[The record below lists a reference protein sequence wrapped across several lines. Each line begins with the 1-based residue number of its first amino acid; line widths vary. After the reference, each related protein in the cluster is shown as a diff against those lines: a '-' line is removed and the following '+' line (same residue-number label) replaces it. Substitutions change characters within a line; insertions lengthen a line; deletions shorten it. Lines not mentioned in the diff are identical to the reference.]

1 MDALGWCVADAYSFL
16 RSALPVRTPLRTT
29 LGYSSGAIPTI
40 LTGAPPSVHGHWN
53 LLYYDPQGSPFRRL
67 RHLPPALLH
76 RLDGRYGRFA
86 LGWMGRHLLG
96 LGPSFECAVRP
107 ADLPW
112 FNWAEKKHLYQPGS
126 LAPYPSVFDNWE
138 RARLP
143 YAIYSYRSGDD
154 WLLLQRAR
162 RAISGG
168 KASVI
173 FLYLCGLDHSLHCHR
188 DNPAA
193 LRADLTR
200 YATALEDLYAAS
212 CARDPRCRFR
222 VFSDHGMASVS
233 RRVPLRAALQ
243 QRGWQLQHD
252 YLAVLDSTMLRLW
265 FFNDEARR
273 DIEAWLRT
281 LDCGRVLDEAELRRQ
296 GVWFPDGRFGEVIF
310 LLDAGC
316 MVSEGEFNGRG
327 WNPSGMHGYDPADP
341 DSDAVLLSNVPA
353 DARLTRIDDLYACLC
368 EPLHQEHA
376 A

>member
-1 MDALGWCVADAYSFL
+1 MTEAYGFL
-16 RSALPVRTPLRTT
+16 RPALPFRTALRTR
-29 LGYSSGAIPTI
+29 LGYSSGAIPTL

-53 LLYYDPQGSPFRRL
+53 LLYYDPQGSPFRWL
-67 RHLPPALLH
+67 RRVPGSLLQY
-76 RLDGRYGRFA
+76 LDTRYGRFA
-86 LGWMGRHLLG
+86 LGWMGRHWLG

-126 LAPYPSVFDNWE
+126 LAPYPSAFDHWE
-138 RARLP
+138 RAQLP

-154 WLLLQRAR
+154 WQLLQRAHK
-162 RAISGG
+162 AITRG

-200 YATALEDLYAAS
+200 YATALAGLYTAA
-212 CARDPRCRFR
+212 CARDSRCRFR
-222 VFSDHGMASVS
+222 VFSDHGMAPVS
-233 RRVPLRAALQ
+233 RRVPLRVALQ
-243 QRGWQLQHD
+243 QRGWQLQRD

-265 FFNDEARR
+265 FFNDAARR

-281 LDCGRVLDEAELRRQ
+281 LDCGRVLDQAELERQ
-296 GVWFPDGRFGEVIF
+296 GVWFPDYRFGELIF

-341 DSDAVLLSNVPA
+341 DSDAILLSNVPA
-353 DARLTRIDDLYACLC
+353 DVRLTRIDDLYACLC
-368 EPLHQEHA
+368 EPLHEEHA